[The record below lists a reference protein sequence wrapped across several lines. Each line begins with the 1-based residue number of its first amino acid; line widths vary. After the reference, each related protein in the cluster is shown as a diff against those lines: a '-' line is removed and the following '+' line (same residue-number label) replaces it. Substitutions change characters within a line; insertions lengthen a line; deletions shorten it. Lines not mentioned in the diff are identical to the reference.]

1 MTISSDRLD
10 FQAEVAQGAG
20 YTQLGDNLRRAA
32 ELTRVP
38 SERLLKM
45 YELLRPGRSTRA
57 ELEAVETELRDVYAA
72 PLTAALVRE
81 AIAVYAARGL
91 FRSEMAGG

>member
-1 MTISSDRLD
+1 MNISPQQLLTQS
-10 FQAEVAQGAG
+10 QTAQDAG
-20 YTQLGDNLRRAA
+20 YAQLGDNLRRAA

-38 SERLLKM
+38 NERLLKM

-57 ELEAVETELRDVYAA
+57 ELEAVETELREVYDA

-81 AIAVYAARGL
+81 AIGVYAERGL
-91 FRSEMAGG
+91 FRGGE